1 MNGMCDFFLVNCVA
15 VVFSMSTDQP
25 LNTTTPT
32 PNIGARMPSADS
44 RDDGWSSWEN
54 GLPARQDA
62 IHTGREMVPQDPTR
76 GPLGS
81 EAAGSGPCGSPNLSL
96 GFGGSGAFWSGFPG
110 SAGEKWASQDQQAKS
125 GPPRIGHALGVAIVR
140 NRGTRRI
147 THRFT
152 QHGSS
157 E

>member
-32 PNIGARMPSADS
+32 PNIGARMCRRRTA
-44 RDDGWSSWEN
+44 
-54 GLPARQDA
+54 AM
-62 IHTGREMVPQDPTR
+62 TGGRVGKMACLRGRTRYTQEEMVPQDPTR
-76 GPLGS
+76 GPLGL